1 MLGELI
7 RGVKLH
13 SRARSRLRRCAA
25 IVMIA
30 AAMAFTFETSIIA
43 TSEAATGDDN
53 HSHHEHASHSPHGGH
68 QKTHVVTHVHA
79 DGTVHRHDVDGAL
92 DDHIRESGSPCW
104 SMAVVFGVLPS
115 PGVCT
120 VEAILIGKLAIE
132 GLVPYRSTEP
142 DVPGRPPRP
151 PSIA

>member
-1 MLGELI
+1 MKELG
-7 RGVKLH
+7 GVTLR
-13 SRARSRLRRCAA
+13 SGARPRCRRFAVV
-25 IVMIA
+25 VMMA
-30 AAMAFTFETSIIA
+30 AAMAFIFETSIIA
-43 TSEAATGDDN
+43 TSEAATAEDN
-53 HSHHEHASHSPHGGH
+53 HSHHDNASHSPHGGH

-132 GLVPYRSTEP
+132 GVDPYRGTEP